1 MSTTID
7 LPSIGGY
14 HFGAMHQLKPFIN
27 QHFEEINSKTN
38 IINKAIILNIEYKPD
53 ELYNKTDGYAGNC
66 WSATIMDS
74 RLINDSSSV
83 IYNFRNFRDLVTH
96 YEKEGF
102 KLV

>member
-14 HFGAMHQLKPFIN
+14 HFGAMYQLKPFIN
-27 QHFEEINSKTN
+27 QHFEEKNSTTN
-38 IINKAIILNIEYKPD
+38 IINKAIILTIEYKPD
-53 ELYNKTDGYAGNC
+53 EVYKTTDGYAGNC

-74 RLINDSSSV
+74 REINDNSII
-83 IYNFRNFRDLVTH
+83 IYNFRNFRDLVAH

-102 KLV
+102 KFV